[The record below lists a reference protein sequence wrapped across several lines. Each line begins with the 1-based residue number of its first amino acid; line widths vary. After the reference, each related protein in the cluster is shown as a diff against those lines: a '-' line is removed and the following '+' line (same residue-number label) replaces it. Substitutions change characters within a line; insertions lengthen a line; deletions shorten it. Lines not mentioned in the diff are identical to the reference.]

1 MALKNKEE
9 IKREHFKSNDLK
21 FLRIRVDFGG
31 IPNIMDLV
39 EAFKTVVSNSFGEMH
54 RYEKKL
60 LSSMDNTP
68 ELADLLDIDDAI
80 LRNTFVHSFTIGRND
95 KDIPLSVTVNISEY
109 SIVLELESSNYPG
122 FEIFKQLIVGTY
134 KGLCIVEP
142 LVEIRRIGI
151 VKTSAFWSN
160 NPQVIRNFVET
171 TALPN
176 PVVSESRPRCTYLDK
191 FFWEEKQVN
200 VSLKRDLVH
209 GAKISEDGERT
220 SVWQVSLLYDVSRAY
235 PRGKQKF
242 KFDAKN
248 IEEVLDEM
256 NDAHFELFKRSMT
269 IKYMMM
275 HCSKD
280 K

>member
-1 MALKNKEE
+1 MEFETKEE
-9 IKREHFKSNDLK
+9 IKREHFRSNDLK

-39 EAFKTVVSNSFGEMH
+39 DAFKTVVANSFGEMH

-60 LSSMDNTP
+60 LSSIDNTP
-68 ELADLLDIDDAI
+68 ELANLLDIDDAI
-80 LRNTFVHSFTIGRND
+80 IRNTFVHSFTIGRND
-95 KDIPLSVTVNISEY
+95 EDVPLSVTVNISEY
-109 SIVLELESSNYPG
+109 SIVLELESSVYPG

-134 KGLCIVEP
+134 RGLCIVEP

-151 VKTSAFWSN
+151 VKTSAFWAN
-160 NPQVIRNFVET
+160 NPKVIRDFVET

-176 PVVSESRPRCTYLDK
+176 PVVSESRPRCTYLDR
-191 FFWEEKQVN
+191 FFWEERQVN

-209 GAKISEDGERT
+209 GSKLSEDGERT

-235 PRGKQKF
+235 PREQEKL
-242 KFDAKN
+242 KFDANN
-248 IEEVLDEM
+248 IEKVLNEM

-269 IKYMMM
+269 LDYMKM
-275 HCSKD
+275 HCSID
-280 K
+280 

>member
-1 MALKNKEE
+1 MEFETKEQ

-39 EAFKTVVSNSFGEMH
+39 DAFKEVVVNSFGEMH

-60 LSSMDNTP
+60 LSSIDNTT
-68 ELADLLDIDDAI
+68 ELANLLDIDDTI
-80 LRNTFVHSFTIGRND
+80 LCNTFVHSFTIGSND

-122 FEIFKQLIVGTY
+122 FDIFKQLIVGTY
-134 KGLCIVEP
+134 KGLCVVEP

-151 VKTSAFWSN
+151 VKTSAFWSG
-160 NPQVIRNFVET
+160 NPHVIRDFVET

-176 PVVSESRPRCTYLDK
+176 PVVKESRPRCTYLDR
-191 FFWEEKQVN
+191 FFWEERQVN
-200 VSLKRDLVH
+200 VLLKRDLVH
-209 GAKISEDGERT
+209 GSKLSEDGKRT
-220 SVWQVSLLYDVSRAY
+220 SVWQISLSYDVSRAY
-235 PRGKQKF
+235 PRGQQKVE
-242 KFDAKN
+242 FDFN
-248 IEEVLDEM
+248 RLEDNLNEM

-269 IKYMMM
+269 LDYMKM
-275 HCSKD
+275 HCSKE
-280 K
+280 

>member
-1 MALKNKEE
+1 MEFETKEE
-9 IKREHFKSNDLK
+9 IRREHFQSNDLK

-31 IPNIMDLV
+31 IPDIMDLV
-39 EAFKTVVSNSFGEMH
+39 DAFKTVVSNSFGEMH

-60 LSSMDNTP
+60 LSSIDNTP
-68 ELADLLDIDDAI
+68 ELANLLDIDDAI

-95 KDIPLSVTVNISEY
+95 ENVPLTVTVNISEY
-109 SIVLELESSNYPG
+109 SIVLELESSDYPG
-122 FEIFKQLIVGTY
+122 FDIFKQLIVGTY
-134 KGLCIVEP
+134 RGLCIVEP

-160 NPQVIRNFVET
+160 NPRVIRNFVET

-176 PVVSESRPRCTYLDK
+176 PVVSESRPRCTYLDR
-191 FFWEEKQVN
+191 FFWEERQVN
-200 VSLKRDLVH
+200 VSLKRELVH
-209 GAKISEDGERT
+209 GSQLSEDGDRT

-235 PRGKQKF
+235 PREPQKF
-242 KFDAKN
+242 KLDANN
-248 IEEVLDEM
+248 IEEVLNEM

-269 IKYMMM
+269 LDYLKM

-280 K
+280 

>member
-1 MALKNKEE
+1 MEFETKEE
-9 IKREHFKSNDLK
+9 IKREHFQSNDLK

-31 IPNIMDLV
+31 IPDIMDLV
-39 EAFKTVVSNSFGEMH
+39 DAFKTVVSNSFGEMH

-60 LSSMDNTP
+60 LSSIDNTP
-68 ELADLLDIDDAI
+68 ELANLLDIDDAI

-95 KDIPLSVTVNISEY
+95 ENVPLSVTVNISEY
-109 SIVLELESSNYPG
+109 SIVLELESSDYPG
-122 FEIFKQLIVGTY
+122 FDIFKQLIVGTY
-134 KGLCIVEP
+134 EGLCIVEP

-160 NPQVIRNFVET
+160 NPMVIRKCVET

-176 PVVSESRPRCTYLDK
+176 PVVSESRPRCSYLDR

-200 VSLKRDLVH
+200 VSLKRELVH
-209 GAKISEDGERT
+209 GSKLSEDGDST
-220 SVWQVSLLYDVSRAY
+220 SIWQVSLLYDVSRAY
-235 PRGKQKF
+235 PREQQKV
-242 KFDAKN
+242 KFDAN
-248 IEEVLDEM
+248 SIEEVLNEM

-269 IKYMMM
+269 LDYLKM

-280 K
+280 

>member
-1 MALKNKEE
+1 MEFETKEE
-9 IKREHFKSNDLK
+9 IKREHFQSNDLK

-39 EAFKTVVSNSFGEMH
+39 DAFKTVVSKSFGEMH

-60 LSSMDNTP
+60 LSSIDNTP
-68 ELADLLDIDDAI
+68 ELANLLDIDDAI

-95 KDIPLSVTVNISEY
+95 EDVPLSVTVNISEY
-109 SIVLELESSNYPG
+109 SIVLELESSVYPG
-122 FEIFKQLIVGTY
+122 FDIFKQLIVGTY
-134 KGLCIVEP
+134 SGLCIVEP

-160 NPQVIRNFVET
+160 NPKIIRNFVET

-176 PVVSESRPRCTYLDK
+176 PVVSESRPRCTYLDR
-191 FFWEEKQVN
+191 FFWEERQVN
-200 VSLKRDLVH
+200 VSLKRDLIH
-209 GAKISEDGERT
+209 GSKLSEEGKRT

-235 PRGKQKF
+235 PREQQKF
-242 KFDAKN
+242 KFDADD
-248 IEEVLDEM
+248 IEEVLNEM

-269 IKYMMM
+269 LDYMKM

-280 K
+280 